1 MANVAVVLFDALKSV
16 LTRKDVGPGLQ
27 AVNDRGGWFP
37 IINEP
42 FAGAWQRNLVERRE
56 SILAFGAVYAIV
68 TLIAS
73 DIGKIRLR
81 LVQQDSDGIWSETTS
96 PAFSPVLRKPNR
108 FQNRIKFIEQ
118 WIVSKLLH
126 GNTYVLLQRDNRG
139 VVVAMYVLDPTR
151 VKPLVAD
158 DGSVYYS
165 LGRDNLSGLE
175 DDNIVVP
182 ASEIIHDVMVP
193 LYHPLCGVSP
203 LTACGAA
210 AAHGLTIQRHSQK
223 FFSNGSRPG
232 GILTAPGKI
241 EQATADRI
249 KAHWEQNF
257 AGDNSGRVA
266 VLGDDLKYAAMSV
279 NAVDAQLIEQLRWD
293 EINVCTAFHVPPYMI
308 GVGPPPTYN
317 NIEAL
322 NQQYYTQC
330 LQSLIESIELCL
342 DEGLGLVNVVG
353 QTYGSEFDIND
364 LLRMDTATQY
374 DTIGKG
380 IGSGLVAPNEG
391 RKQINLKPVK
401 GGDTPYL
408 QQQNFS
414 LAALDRRDQSD
425 DPFALEPKRDQ
436 NTPTQAQQDAAAAA
450 ATADAPAP
458 AKSFSKDEI
467 DTAAG
472 YQMAKWALHGE
483 LEAQLQK
490 LMAAA

>member
-1 MANVAVVLFDALKSV
+1 MAPAALAA
-16 LTRKDVGPGLQ
+16 TQGL
-27 AVNDRGGWFP
+27 D
-37 IINEP
+37 
-42 FAGAWQRNLVERRE
+42 
-56 SILAFGAVYAIV
+56 
-68 TLIAS
+68 
-73 DIGKIRLR
+73 
-81 LVQQDSDGIWSETTS
+81 
-96 PAFSPVLRKPNR
+96 
-108 FQNRIKFIEQ
+108 
-118 WIVSKLLH
+118 
-126 GNTYVLLQRDNRG
+126 
-139 VVVAMYVLDPTR
+139 
-151 VKPLVAD
+151 
-158 DGSVYYS
+158 
-165 LGRDNLSGLE
+165 
-175 DDNIVVP
+175 
-182 ASEIIHDVMVP
+182 
-193 LYHPLCGVSP
+193 
-203 LTACGAA
+203 
-210 AAHGLTIQRHSQK
+210 IQRQSINL
-223 FFSNGSRPG
+223 FRNSGRPG
-232 GILTAPGKI
+232 GILAPDTVISKEMGERLK
-241 EQATADRI
+241 EQ
-249 KAHWEQNF
+249 WEQNYT
-257 AGDNSGRVA
+257 GINSGKVA
-266 VLGDDLKYAAMSV
+266 VFTNPLKFQPLAQAAK
-279 NAVDAQLIEQLRWD
+279 DAQLVEQLGLSGKM
-293 EINVCTAFHVPPYMI
+293 VCSAFSVPAHMVGI
-308 GVGPPPTYN
+308 GDPPSYN